1 MSKLTTCYFL
11 TVSFYDKYDQ
21 YHTYILRGYY
31 DKVYARAVC
40 DRLMKYVIDRSKWMA
55 ACKTYLDTH
64 PELLAIPM
72 KDNQYPKTRR
82 KLKAEWE
89 SANPLATTAKQHG
102 RSYFIT
108 EAPIKTI

>member
-1 MSKLTTCYFL
+1 MNKLTTCYFL
-11 TVSFYDKYDQ
+11 TVGFYDEHDEYQID
-21 YHTYILRGYY
+21 TLRGYY
-31 DKVYARAVC
+31 DKEYAKALR
-40 DRLMKYVIDRSKWMA
+40 DRLMKYVVDRNKWVI
-55 ACKTYLDTH
+55 ACETYLDAH

-82 KLKAEWE
+82 KLRAEWE